1 MMPLIQLHVNEVTGH
16 DTNNDG
22 LSEGAPFKTLTK
34 LLSVATWKHE
44 LFLQSNINGEGDSH
58 YRGAL
63 TLPAGARARG
73 LGESRPL
80 VDAFRVAPNASFTA
94 TPGRTG
100 IYQISWTHSITAGD
114 TSFYSSHIDGEPVRR
129 AASLDAL
136 EAMTT
141 GGIYPGP
148 VGSSPQTLYLR
159 APDGGDI
166 SQPDSYAVEITA
178 YNHAGTGR
186 SVRLSGINFK
196 GCGSNDG
203 VGSFGRFS
211 QVDDCNFAYGTKHN
225 LFMTGRSRFRNVI
238 CEYGDPSYSSLTPG
252 AGASS
257 LYVGFDIAGLDLDL
271 ENCTGRYGYVFPEH
285 ATNETLAL
293 YAHTTTDPDEWARIR
308 LSGFHAE
315 SVGQSAAGLVDTWQI
330 SGCTETDVYDPG
342 YPS

>member
-1 MMPLIQLHVNEVTGH
+1 MMPMIPLHVNAVTGH

-58 YRGAL
+58 YRG
-63 TLPAGARARG
+63 TLILPPGARCRG

-100 IYQISWTHSITAGD
+100 IYQLSWTHSITPGG
-114 TSFYSSHIDGEPVRR
+114 TSFFSAHIDGEPVRR

-136 EAMTT
+136 EAMSTA
-141 GGIYPGP
+141 GLYPGA
-148 VGSSPQTLYLR
+148 VSSATQTIYLR

-166 SQPDSYAVEITA
+166 SVPDSYGIEITA

-186 SVRLSGINFK
+186 AVRLSGIDFK

-211 QVDDCNFAYGTKHN
+211 RVENCDFTYGTKHN
-225 LFMTGRSRFRNVI
+225 LFMSGRSRFSNVV
-238 CEYGDPSYSSLTPG
+238 CEYGDPSYGGTPG
-252 AGASS
+252 AGAST
-257 LYVGFDIAGLDLDL
+257 LFVGYDIAGLDLDL
-271 ENCTGRYGYVFPEH
+271 ENCTGRHGYVFPEH
-285 ATNETLAL
+285 ATNQTLAM
-293 YAHTTTDPDEWARIR
+293 YAHTTSDPDEWARVR

-315 SVGQSAAGLVDTWQI
+315 DVGQSATGLVDTWQI
-330 SGCTETDVYDPG
+330 SGCTETDVYQPG

>member
-1 MMPLIQLHVNEVTGH
+1 MMPLIPLHVNAILGS
-16 DTNNDG
+16 DSNDG
-22 LSEGAPFKTLTK
+22 LSEGAPFQTLTK

-44 LFLQSNINGEGDSH
+44 VFLQSNIDGEGASH

-73 LGESRPL
+73 LGDSRPL

-100 IYQISWTHSITAGD
+100 VYQISWTHSITLGD
-114 TSFYSSHIDGEPVRR
+114 TSFFSAHIDGEPVRR

-141 GGIYPGP
+141 AGLFPGA
-148 VGSSPQTLYLR
+148 VSSATQTIYLR

-166 SQPDSYAVEITA
+166 SQPDSYVAEITA
-178 YNHAGTGR
+178 YNHAATGR
-186 SVRLSGINFK
+186 SVRLSGVNFK

-211 QVDDCNFAYGTKHN
+211 RVENCDFTYGTKHN
-225 LFMTGRSRFRNVI
+225 LFMSGRSRFSNVI
-238 CEYGDPSYSSLTPG
+238 CEYGDPSYASANPS

-257 LYVGFDIAGLDLDL
+257 LFVGYDIAGLDLDL
-271 ENCTGRYGYVFPEH
+271 ENCTGRNGYVFPEH
-285 ATNETLAL
+285 ATNQTLAF
-293 YAHTTTDPDEWARIR
+293 YAHTTSDPDEWERIR

-315 SVGQSAAGLVDTWQI
+315 SVGQSATGLVDTWQI
-330 SGCTETDVYDPG
+330 SGSTETDVYEPG
-342 YPS
+342 YPA